1 MVYLSL
7 IACYKFQFNCMSF
20 KSLLHAWYWESF
32 IFWSSIRGPIV
43 DRLVIKKCS
52 CKVALMEPVLMPT
65 VSAVSCTLTQR
76 FCSTAFTTVF
86 FADSFRRTSWPG
98 LIFNASS
105 ASTKLSCPT
114 PDHGIWWHI
123 FTINNN
129 HSVVYLLWLNVLQC
143 QKFCNCII
151 TDFSE
156 ISHNVQ
162 PAFFQYIKSHKVKK
176 QMTWNF

>member
-1 MVYLSL
+1 MSHRLLQIPVQLHELQIFTSCL
-7 IACYKFQFNCMSF
+7 I
-20 KSLLHAWYWESF
+20 LRILHFLVKHSGAH
-32 IFWSSIRGPIV
+32 RGQTRHQQMFV
-43 DRLVIKKCS
+43 QGRVNG
-52 CKVALMEPVLMPT
+52 T
-65 VSAVSCTLTQR
+65 SAYAHSVSCTLTQR

-98 LIFNASS
+98 LIFNAS